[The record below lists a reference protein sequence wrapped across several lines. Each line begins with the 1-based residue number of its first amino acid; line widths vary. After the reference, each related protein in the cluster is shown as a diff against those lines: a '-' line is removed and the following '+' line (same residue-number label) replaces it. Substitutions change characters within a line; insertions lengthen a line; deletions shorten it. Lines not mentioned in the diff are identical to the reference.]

1 MISAHVAILNQAQLH
16 AGAPSGFMVGARFA
30 LEQLSFLDYTTPSAI
45 GPLPPCWPTQAM
57 GLARPS
63 LIKIFKTFV
72 T

>member
-1 MISAHVAILNQAQLH
+1 ML
-16 AGAPSGFMVGARFA
+16 GADAEPVETDLATIEGVDR
-30 LEQLSFLDYTTPSAI
+30 LYDAI
-45 GPLPPCWPTQAM
+45 GDRPVAARPTQAM